1 MTWNIRKIGE
11 SVNPCRSAR
20 IHIGYGYS
28 SINMSLKLGIVGLP
42 NVGKST
48 LFSAI
53 TKAQVDCANYPF
65 CTIEPNVGVVE
76 VPDER
81 LDTLAELNSS
91 EKILPTTIEFVD
103 IAGLVKGAAEGEGLG
118 NKFLSHIRECD
129 AIAQVVRAFDDKN
142 VTHVDGSIDP
152 VRDAE
157 TINTEL
163 ALADLETVTKRK
175 ENVAREMKAG
185 KTKEL
190 EILSAA
196 LEKAAEALSK
206 GVMLRDLDWNED
218 EEKQLKPLNLL
229 TKKPMLYVVNVS
241 EEQLGDDSW
250 RTPAQGLKGELVPV
264 CVKMEADMMDMSD
277 AEKKEYLEMT
287 GRSESGLDRLIRAGY
302 TLLGL
307 ITFLTTGPK
316 ETRAWTVKRG
326 ASAPEAAGK
335 IHTDFQKNFIRV
347 EVTPY
352 DEYVAA
358 GGDHGAKEKGK
369 TRIEGKEY
377 IIQDGDVCYFR
388 IGG

>member
-1 MTWNIRKIGE
+1 MALQI
-11 SVNPCRSAR
+11 
-20 IHIGYGYS
+20 
-28 SINMSLKLGIVGLP
+28 GIVGLP

-76 VPDER
+76 VPDDR
-81 LDTLAELNSS
+81 LDKLAELNES

-129 AIAQVVRAFDDKN
+129 AIAQVIRAFEDKN
-142 VTHVDGSIDP
+142 ITHVDGTVDP
-152 VRDAE
+152 KRDAE

-175 ENVAREMKAG
+175 ENISREMKSG

-190 EILSAA
+190 EALFSALA
-196 LEKAAEALSK
+196 KAEEALAK
-206 GVMLRDLDWNED
+206 GVMLRDLEWTSD
-218 EEKQLKPLNLL
+218 EEKLLKSLNLL

-241 EEQLGDDSW
+241 ESQLSDGSW
-250 RTPAQGLKGELVPV
+250 KSVTEGLNGELVPV

-277 AEKKEYLEMT
+277 AEKKEYMEMT
-287 GRSESGLDRLIRAGY
+287 SQSESGLERLIKAGY
-302 TLLGL
+302 KLLGL
-307 ITFLTTGPK
+307 ITFLTAGPK
-316 ETRAWTVKRG
+316 ETRAWTVKAG
-326 ASAPEAAGK
+326 STAPEAAGK
-335 IHTDFQKNFIRV
+335 IHTDFQKSFIRV

-352 DEYVAA
+352 EDYVAN
-358 GGDHGAKEKGK
+358 GGEVGAREKGK

-377 IIQDGDVCYFR
+377 IVRDGDVCYFR
-388 IGG
+388 VNA

>member
-1 MTWNIRKIGE
+1 
-11 SVNPCRSAR
+11 
-20 IHIGYGYS
+20 
-28 SINMSLKLGIVGLP
+28 MSLQIGIVGLP

-81 LDTLAELNSS
+81 LATLAKLNKS

-103 IAGLVKGAAEGEGLG
+103 IAGLVKGAAEGQGLG

-129 AIAQVVRAFDDKN
+129 AIAQVIRAFDDSN
-142 VTHVDGSIDP
+142 ILHVDGSIDP
-152 VRDAE
+152 KRDAE

-163 ALADLETVTKRK
+163 AIADLESVTKR
-175 ENVAREMKAG
+175 EESLSRELKSG

-190 EILSAA
+190 EFSFAVISR
-196 LEKAAEALSK
+196 AAEALDK
-206 GVMLRDLDWNED
+206 GDMLRDLEWTK
-218 EEKQLKPLNLL
+218 EEAAVLKPLNLL
-229 TKKPMLYVVNVS
+229 TKKPMIYVVNVS
-241 EEQLGDDSW
+241 EAQLADGSW
-250 RTPAQGLKGELVPV
+250 KSRVEGVKGERVPV
-264 CVKMEADMMDMSD
+264 CVKMEADMMDMTEE
-277 AEKKEYLEMT
+277 EKKEYLEMM
-287 GRSESGLDRLIRAGY
+287 GQGESGLDRLIAAGFS
-302 TLLGL
+302 LLGL
-307 ITFLTTGPK
+307 ITFLTSGQP

-326 ASAPEAAGK
+326 STAPEAAGK
-335 IHTDFQKNFIRV
+335 IHSDFQKNFIRV

-352 DEYVAA
+352 EDYVAC
-358 GGDHGAKEKGK
+358 GGEVGAREKGK

-377 IIQDGDVCYFR
+377 IVQDGDVCYFR

>member
-1 MTWNIRKIGE
+1 MALQI
-11 SVNPCRSAR
+11 
-20 IHIGYGYS
+20 
-28 SINMSLKLGIVGLP
+28 GIVGLP

-76 VPDER
+76 VPDRR
-81 LDTLAELNSS
+81 LDKLAELNSS

-129 AIAQVVRAFDDKN
+129 AIAQVVRAFEDKN
-142 VTHVDGSIDP
+142 ITHVDDTIDP

-163 ALADLETVTKRK
+163 ALADLETVTKRQ
-175 ENVAREMKAG
+175 ENLSREMKAG
-185 KTKEL
+185 KTKDL
-190 EILSAA
+190 EILLSALNRA
-196 LEKAAEALSK
+196 KEALDK
-206 GVMLRDLDWNED
+206 DVMLRDIEWTED
-218 EEKQLKPLNLL
+218 EEKQLKSLNLL

-241 EEQLGDDSW
+241 EAQLGDDAWKSQ
-250 RTPAQGLKGELVPV
+250 TEGLKGELVPV
-264 CVKMEADMMDMSD
+264 CVKMEADMMDMNED
-277 AEKKEYLEMT
+277 EKKEYLEMT
-287 GRSESGLDRLIRAGY
+287 GQSESGLDRLIEAGY
-302 TLLGL
+302 KLLGL
-307 ITFLTTGPK
+307 ITFLTAGPK

-326 ASAPEAAGK
+326 ATAPEAAGK

-352 DEYVAA
+352 EDYVAC
-358 GGDHGAKEKGK
+358 GGEKGAKEKGK
-369 TRIEGKEY
+369 TRIEGKDY
-377 IIQDGDVCYFR
+377 IIKDGDVCYFR